1 MLEPSA
7 AAGSTMP
14 PVEPVLSTFLLTDIQ
29 GSTRLWED
37 HPGEMGEALAVHD
50 GLLRA
55 AIDATGGA
63 VVKTMGDGMLAVF
76 DGTVSAVRAASDA
89 QRALRDTPW
98 GITGPLRVRMAIHAG
113 TAESR
118 EGDFFGQALNR
129 DARI

>member
-50 GLLRA
+50 GLLRS

-76 DGTVSAVRAASDA
+76 DGTVAAVRGAIDA
-89 QRALRDTPW
+89 HRGPRDTA
-98 GITGPLRVRMAIHAG
+98 TRSTL
-113 TAESR
+113 
-118 EGDFFGQALNR
+118 
-129 DARI
+129 